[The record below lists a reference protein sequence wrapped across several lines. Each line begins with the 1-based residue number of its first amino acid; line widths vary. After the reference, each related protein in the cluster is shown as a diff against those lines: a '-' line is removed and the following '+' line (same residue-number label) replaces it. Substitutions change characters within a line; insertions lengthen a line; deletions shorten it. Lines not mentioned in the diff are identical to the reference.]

1 MAGIYVHI
9 PFCKQACYYCNF
21 HFSTQ
26 LDNRDQMV
34 AAICKDIQLRHNYL
48 EERKLDSLYFGGGTP
63 SLLSIGQLAQIMD
76 ALKRYFTIGHNA
88 EITLECNPDDIDS
101 SYLEGLKEL
110 GVNRLSLG
118 VQSFFDT
125 DLVFMHRAHNA
136 KHALKSL
143 DLIRHAGFQNVTL
156 DLIYAAPT
164 TTDEMWLHNLQKVVE
179 AGVPHLSAYC
189 LTIEENTVFGRWHK
203 HQKMQAIDE
212 ERASSQ
218 FYVMVDMLA
227 HAGYEQYEISNFAK
241 PGYEAVH
248 NGNYWKGKPYLGI
261 GPAAH
266 SYNGI
271 ERSWNVAN
279 NAKYLKAMANDDP
292 AIETEVLSSADQCNE
307 MIMTRLR
314 TSWGLDMQTLEEKF
328 GARLAEEVYAGLRDP
343 WLADHVDI
351 EGAVVRLNRRGKIMA
366 DRIAAYL
373 FVTSQL

>member
-1 MAGIYVHI
+1 
-9 PFCKQACYYCNF
+9 
-21 HFSTQ
+21 
-26 LDNRDQMV
+26 MV

-279 NAKYLKAMANDDP
+279 NAKYMKAMANDDP